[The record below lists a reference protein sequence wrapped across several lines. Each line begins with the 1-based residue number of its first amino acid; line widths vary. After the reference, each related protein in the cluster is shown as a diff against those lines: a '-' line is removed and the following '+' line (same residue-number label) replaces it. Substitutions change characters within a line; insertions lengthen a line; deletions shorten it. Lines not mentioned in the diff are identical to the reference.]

1 MKISHLVRRDFLTV
15 NPYSGINAVKNQIL
29 EHLAVVVQDDE
40 DQFYGVLT
48 THDIAHNPKTLIIDC
63 LTIKEL
69 IDSEISVEDTIFKM
83 DTAKTD
89 VLPVGEN
96 GKFIGLVFKNELYK
110 YISDYN
116 LELENTIKER
126 TAALEKAIA
135 TKDVV
140 FSIIAHDLKSPFNS
154 ILGFTELLKKKLRN
168 LDVEKSEK
176 LISSMYFQ
184 ARITYNLL
192 ENLLNWARSNSN
204 QIVFNPTYCDLSAIC
219 YDVIKQMGDTAQIK
233 QITINSFHSNE
244 SFVFADKNM
253 LESILRNLLSNAI
266 KFSECQGKIEIFSMP
281 VDEFIEI
288 TVADNG
294 IGMDENV
301 KDNLF
306 KSDLNESK
314 PGTANEKG
322 TGLGLIICKDFVE
335 RNHGKIWIENN
346 REKGTA
352 FKFTLPIYKEEIHN
366 SKNMEFEKAK
376 K

>member
-1 MKISHLVRRDFLTV
+1 
-15 NPYSGINAVKNQIL
+15 
-29 EHLAVVVQDDE
+29 
-40 DQFYGVLT
+40 
-48 THDIAHNPKTLIIDC
+48 
-63 LTIKEL
+63 
-69 IDSEISVEDTIFKM
+69 
-83 DTAKTD
+83 
-89 VLPVGEN
+89 
-96 GKFIGLVFKNELYK
+96 LYK

-116 LELENTIKER
+116 LELENTINER

-135 TKDVV
+135 TKDLV
-140 FSIIAHDLKSPFNS
+140 FSIIAHDLKSPFNA
-154 ILGFTELLKKKLRN
+154 ILGFTELLKKKLKN
-168 LDVEKSEK
+168 MDVEKSEK

-204 QIVFNPTYCDLSAIC
+204 QIVFYPTYCDISAIC

-266 KFSECQGKIEIFSMP
+266 KFSECQGKVEIFSMP
-281 VDEFIEI
+281 VDEFVEI

-294 IGMDENV
+294 IGIDENV
-301 KDNLF
+301 KANLF